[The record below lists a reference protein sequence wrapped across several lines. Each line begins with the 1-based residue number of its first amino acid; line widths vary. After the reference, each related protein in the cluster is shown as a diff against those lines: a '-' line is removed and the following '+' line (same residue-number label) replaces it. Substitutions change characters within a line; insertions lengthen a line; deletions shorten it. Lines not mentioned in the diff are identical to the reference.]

1 MRTMRVE
8 LRTLLKWMLT
18 QETFTVA
25 SIAERGGNQSTTAHN
40 LKRLKSLGLISRD
53 SDKRGHAHVWHVSD
67 VHRATEL
74 ANQELTEI
82 GWKAW
87 ERQKKHRAELAN
99 PKPFINSVWSLGL

>member
-1 MRTMRVE
+1 MRVE

-25 SIAERGGNQSTTAHN
+25 SIAETGRPSSTTAHN
-40 LKRLKSLGLISRD
+40 LRRLKALGLIDREC
-53 SDKRGHAHVWHVSD
+53 KGHAHVWHVCD